1 MKLLCLD
8 NINAI
13 VTVLLTSLNFHCFLR
28 KKHKH
33 LHLIKKILYF
43 ICLFKNLA
51 ILMEPKL
58 SFKNKN
64 EWGAQSDLFPPTVE
78 LMKWQAKYHV
88 CFCDTMTP

>member
-1 MKLLCLD
+1 
-8 NINAI
+8 
-13 VTVLLTSLNFHCFLR
+13 
-28 KKHKH
+28 
-33 LHLIKKILYF
+33 
-43 ICLFKNLA
+43 
-51 ILMEPKL
+51 MEPKL